1 MHPFV
6 SAEAQKY
13 DFSNRFV
20 TFSSEIVVLAN
31 EDRLKVHATPT
42 TGGQDNAGDLITS
55 SGFCMSAC
63 LSPQLP
69 LTWDLQAEYASLVCA
84 EVWLKCIKVLVN
96 SKHAQ
101 AYSVLAESH

>member
-42 TGGQDNAGDLITS
+42 TGSGPCRRSDYVIRFLHVLRVCRHSCLLPGTS
-55 SGFCMSAC
+55 KRNTRR
-63 LSPQLP
+63 L
-69 LTWDLQAEYASLVCA
+69 CA
-84 EVWLKCIKVLVN
+84 RRCG
-96 SKHAQ
+96 
-101 AYSVLAESH
+101 

>member
-42 TGGQDNAGDLITS
+42 TGFRTMPAI
-55 SGFCMSAC
+55 
-63 LSPQLP
+63 
-69 LTWDLQAEYASLVCA
+69 
-84 EVWLKCIKVLVN
+84 
-96 SKHAQ
+96 
-101 AYSVLAESH
+101 